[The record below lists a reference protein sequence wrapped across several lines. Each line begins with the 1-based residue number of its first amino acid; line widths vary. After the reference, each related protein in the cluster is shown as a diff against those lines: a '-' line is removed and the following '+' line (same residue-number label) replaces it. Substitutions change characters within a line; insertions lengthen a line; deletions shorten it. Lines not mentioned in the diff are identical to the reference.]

1 MNGAGASSQRVHEP
15 VSSQKGKTVA
25 MTSKRISK
33 TVSKTSSNDVLK
45 RLGMASM
52 VAVLLATTAL
62 PGGVFAHGAHDDEV
76 AATGQALVEEDASL
90 LDTLL
95 EELLLGSVEAAAT
108 IIITSSGSVRSIV
121 ADGLPDHST
130 GAFPNANNP
139 NSISTQSYR
148 FSMPTSPSVNSNATS
163 ADRYV
168 FGVAL
173 NGVIFDPATAE
184 FWNRDRSSGWNYEA
198 FGAQTQ
204 NLGLDSSNAHVQ
216 PNGAYHYHALPDA
229 LYNRLAD
236 ASGPTLIGYAADGFP
251 IYGPMSY
258 ADANDASSRLVEMQ
272 SSYVLRSG
280 TRDSGPGGSYD
291 GTFTADWVYSAGS
304 GTLDVCNGR
313 TGVTEEYPD
322 GTYYYVITDEFPY
335 VPRCFA
341 GDPDSSFSKQNAR
354 GGGQQ
359 NRGPGAERRQR
370 PNDDQRPGFRRPPP
384 PRG

>member
-1 MNGAGASSQRVHEP
+1 
-15 VSSQKGKTVA
+15 
-25 MTSKRISK
+25 MTPKS
-33 TVSKTSSNDVLK
+33 TFANQPTYLFK

-62 PGGVFAHGAHDDEV
+62 PGDVFAHGTHDEEV
-76 AATGQALVEEDASL
+76 AATGQALVEDDMSL

-95 EELLLGSVEAAAT
+95 EKLLLGSVEAAAT
-108 IIITSSGSVRSIV
+108 ISIASNGAVRTIT

-148 FSMPTSPSVNSNATS
+148 FSMPTSPSVNGNATS

-198 FGAQTQ
+198 FGTQTQ

-229 LYNRLAD
+229 LYGRLAD

-251 IYGPMSY
+251 IYGPMNY
-258 ADANDASSRLVEMQ
+258 ADPNDASSRLVEMQ
-272 SSYVLRSG
+272 SSYVVRAG

-304 GTLDVCNGR
+304 GTLDICNGR

-341 GDPDSSFSKQNAR
+341 GDPDASFSKQNAR
-354 GGGQQ
+354 GEQQ
-359 NRGPGAERRQR
+359 TRRGPGAEGPGAEGSGRDGPQR
-370 PNDDQRPGFRRPPP
+370 GDGTRRRPPP

>member
-1 MNGAGASSQRVHEP
+1 
-15 VSSQKGKTVA
+15 
-25 MTSKRISK
+25 MTSKLNSSK
-33 TVSKTSSNDVLK
+33 TRSSKIDANRTTSKILPNDLFQ

-62 PGGVFAHGAHDDEV
+62 PGDGLAHGTHDEEV
-76 AATGQALVEEDASL
+76 AATGQALVEEDTSW
-90 LDTLL
+90 LDELL
-95 EELLLGSVEAAAT
+95 EELLLGTVEAAAT
-108 IIITSSGSVRSIV
+108 ISITSSGSVRTIM
-121 ADGLPDHST
+121 ADGLPDHAT

-148 FSMPTSPSVNSNATS
+148 FSMPASPSVNSNATS
-163 ADRYV
+163 AERYV

-173 NGVIFDPATAE
+173 NGVIFDPGTAE
-184 FWNRDRSSGWNYEA
+184 YWNRDRSSNWRYEA
-198 FGAQTQ
+198 FGAQSHD
-204 NLGLDSSNAHVQ
+204 LGLDANNAHVQ
-216 PNGAYHYHALPDA
+216 PNGAYHYHGLPEA
-229 LYNRLAD
+229 LYDRLAD

-251 IYGPMSY
+251 IYGPLSY
-258 ADANDASSRLVEMQ
+258 ADPNDPSSPLVEMQ

-280 TRDSGPGGSYD
+280 SRDSGPGGSYD

-313 TGVTEEYPD
+313 TGVTEDYPD
-322 GTYYYVITDEFPY
+322 GTYYYVITDEFPF

-359 NRGPGAERRQR
+359 DRPRLGAERRER